1 MKILITGSSSG
12 IGRACALRFLKE
24 GHEVYGLDLLS
35 PSINNKNYHHYKCDV
50 SIKKDLP
57 NIKDIDIVFANA
69 GKQNS
74 KDDITNNLV
83 GVINTVEKYGVKKGV
98 KSILINASSSA
109 STGQEF
115 PEYVASKSGLIG
127 YMRNVAIRV
136 APNGTICNSISLGGV
151 LTKSNEPVIKDKKS
165 WKAVMEVTPLKKWMD
180 EEEVA
185 DWVIF
190 LTLQNKS
197 MSGQDI
203 LIDNGERDLNPTF
216 VWPKK

>member
-1 MKILITGSSSG
+1 MKILVTGSSSG
-12 IGRACALRFLKE
+12 IGRAVSQRYLKA
-24 GHEVYGLDLLS
+24 GHEVYGLDLLES
-35 PSINNKNYHHYKCDV
+35 TINKKNYHHYKCDV
-50 SIKKDLP
+50 SNKAKLP
-57 NIKDIDIVFANA
+57 NIKDFDVIFANA

-74 KDDITNNLV
+74 KDDISNNLV
-83 GVINTVEKYGVKKGV
+83 GVINTIEKYGINKNI

-136 APNGTICNSISLGGV
+136 APFGATCNSISLGGV
-151 LTKSNEPVIKDKKS
+151 LTKSNEPVIKNKRYWKKI
-165 WKAVMEVTPLKKWMD
+165 MEVTPLKKWMSED
-180 EEEVA
+180 EVA
-185 DWVIF
+185 DWVLF

-203 LIDNGERDLNPTF
+203 IIDNGERDLNSTF

>member
-1 MKILITGSSSG
+1 MKILVTGSSSG
-12 IGRACALRFLKE
+12 IGRAVSQRYLKA
-24 GHEVYGLDLLS
+24 GHEVYGLDLLES
-35 PSINNKNYHHYKCDV
+35 TINNKNYHHYKCDV
-50 SIKKDLP
+50 SNKTKLP
-57 NIKDIDIVFANA
+57 NIKDFDVIFANA

-74 KDDITNNLV
+74 KDDISNNLV
-83 GVINTVEKYGVKKGV
+83 GVINTIEKYGINKNI

-136 APNGTICNSISLGGV
+136 APFGATCNSISLGGV
-151 LTKSNEPVIKDKKS
+151 LTKSNEPVIKNKRYWKKI
-165 WKAVMEVTPLKKWMD
+165 MEVTPLKKWMSED
-180 EEEVA
+180 EVA
-185 DWVIF
+185 DWVLF

-203 LIDNGERDLNPTF
+203 IIDNGERDLNSTF